1 MNTSRKNTATPSAFS
16 LIISLNRLSAEE
28 ASRYGHEKIDLE
40 HLLLALTLT
49 DTPAGQA
56 LRSHGVTWNAVTEAI
71 RGLSAARLENLGI
84 TSNAPLLPTQRITT
98 TGTTPRLK
106 AVFKKGAGTQP
117 DLIQLTQA
125 LLDEPSGTI
134 AHILEKIGAHTESIR
149 EQLNIP
155 AVQVAVSAENVT
167 ALEDSNLTPTHQEE
181 ANLQQSRPPSS
192 HSGTAHKKIK
202 QTQASAVIPA
212 TTEAVDRYI
221 HNPLNLSEWEPVLLG
236 REIEENPDGEGW
248 IAQPS
253 TNHAGEN
260 QSGENCG
267 HEGRCKR
274 ENQARAKAKTT
285 FAIQRKAGKPLTWE
299 ISKLGYAN
307 APTLSIILDTQSAQD
322 GTAFTVTAR
331 WEFPHAASAGL
342 AATWRAAQRAIVA
355 WWAHI
360 IRKMYARNI
369 AHSISRAIREQHVR
383 SITTAL

>member
-1 MNTSRKNTATPSAFS
+1 MNTSSKNTATPSAFS

-28 ASRYGHEKIDLE
+28 ASRYGQEKIDLE

-98 TGTTPRLK
+98 TGTTPRLE

-125 LLDEPSGTI
+125 LVDEPSGTI

-155 AVQVAVSAENVT
+155 ADQAAVSTENVT
-167 ALEDSNLTPTHQEE
+167 ALEDSDLTPTHQEG

-248 IAQPS
+248 IARPS
-253 TNHAGEN
+253 KNHSSENQNANNHA
-260 QSGENCG
+260 
-267 HEGRCKR
+267 KAR
-274 ENQARAKAKTT
+274 EKPT
-285 FAIQRKAGKPLTWE
+285 FAIQRNPRKPNTWE
-299 ISKLGYAN
+299 IRKIGYAN
-307 APTLSIILDTQSAQD
+307 SPTVSITLETRNTQGGTALTVTVRWILPQTQSTSLSSALRS
-322 GTAFTVTAR
+322 AR
-331 WEFPHAASAGL
+331 RTIF
-342 AATWRAAQRAIVA
+342 A
-355 WWAHI
+355 WWAQI
-360 IRKMYARNI
+360 VRKMYVRNI
-369 AHSISRAIREQHVR
+369 AHAISRTIREQYLHPR
-383 SITTAL
+383 QPS